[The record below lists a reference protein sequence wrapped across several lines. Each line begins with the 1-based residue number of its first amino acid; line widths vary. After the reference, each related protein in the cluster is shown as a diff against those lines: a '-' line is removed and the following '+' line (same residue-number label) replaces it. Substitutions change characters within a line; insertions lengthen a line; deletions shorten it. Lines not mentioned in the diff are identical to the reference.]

1 MSRPVHRCWSARAD
15 LLSPD
20 DSFSGTL
27 RRNLDPYDELEDEA
41 LLEVLKSSGLSG
53 EAASGDG
60 TGTPH
65 HLTLYSEISV
75 RRRVPVNCLVELWLI
90 SRVLSP
96 QAGGENLSQGQRQ
109 LVSLA
114 RGLVRRSKIFL
125 LDEVH
130 SLV

>member
-1 MSRPVHRCWSARAD
+1 VSRPVHRCWSARAD

-65 HLTLYSEISV
+65 HLTLYSEIRV

-90 SRVLSP
+90 SRAPLST
-96 QAGGENLSQGQRQ
+96 G
-109 LVSLA
+109 
-114 RGLVRRSKIFL
+114 RRREPVPGPAATRLPRPRSRPAFEDL
-125 LDEVH
+125 LTR
-130 SLV
+130 